1 MGSLIE
7 DWNSLIN
14 EDITSSVFVKNHWE
28 DFLGVYIK
36 TMRTRD
42 DSDLYLKLYD
52 SVEKMIKLDVV
63 PVFEYPA
70 QLIQYFRNCL
80 VNNKIND
87 IRVKKIEYLS
97 LDSLNDEFGFEAMG
111 DADVQSN
118 DYELNQLLCE
128 IEKRVS
134 PLQMTSIML
143 VLKGYTRREISESL
157 GINLH
162 TINDRIYRTK
172 EIIQDI
178 LKNQY

>member
-1 MGSLIE
+1 MDSLIE
-7 DWNSLIN
+7 DWNRLIN
-14 EDITSSVFVKNHWE
+14 ECITPSVFVRSHWE

-36 TMRTRD
+36 TMRVRD
-42 DSDLYLKLYD
+42 DSDLYLKLFEA
-52 SVEKMIKLDVV
+52 VEKMIRLDVV

-80 VNNKIND
+80 INNKIND
-87 IRVKKIEYLS
+87 IRSKKIEYLS
-97 LDSLNDEFGFEAMG
+97 LDSLSEDFGFEPMG
-111 DADVQSN
+111 DENVSTN